1 MTENIKEKAA
11 FWSIIASMTL
21 TIGKLVAGLLSGS
34 LALMSEAGHALLDTG
49 ATLITYFAIKA
60 ADKPA
65 DDDHHYGHGKIEA
78 LAALIETSLLMVLAG
93 VVLYEAYHRLG
104 LETATVDASPLAF
117 GVLMVSVVIDLNR
130 WRSLSRIAKETR
142 SEALAADAL
151 HFASDMISSVLVLI
165 GLAATAYGFKQADTL
180 AALGVALFIAIA
192 GFKLGRRTIDTLID
206 AAPDGASQH
215 LREAIERIAGVVK
228 IESLRI
234 RAGGA
239 NLFAEATIGVART
252 ASHDRVARIRNQVLD
267 TACALYPE
275 INLTLS
281 TIPVA
286 LDEETVLERI
296 LLIAAHKR
304 VPVHHVTVLNL
315 GETLSIS
322 LDIEVD
328 ARMSLGTA
336 HAIATRLEGAIKHE
350 FGEKTEVE
358 THIEPLTVALLE
370 GVNAPKDMC
379 ETITTHLKEQAC
391 AKITDIHNVRVR
403 ENVQGLIVNYHCRVD
418 PNISVAE
425 IHGLV
430 DRLEQETKVRF
441 PQIARIVSHTEPLR
455 STPAAH

>member
-1 MTENIKEKAA
+1 MSEKIKEKAA

-34 LALMSEAGHALLDTG
+34 LALLSEAGHSLLDTG

-78 LAALIETSLLMVLAG
+78 LAALIETSLLMILSG

-104 LETATVDASPLAF
+104 QESAGVDASPVAF
-117 GVLMVSVVIDLNR
+117 AVLVVSIVVDFNR

-151 HFASDMISSVLVLI
+151 HFSSDMVSSCLVLI
-165 GLAATAYGFKQADTL
+165 GLIATAYGVKQADTL
-180 AALGVALFIAIA
+180 AALGVALFIAVA

-206 AAPDGASQH
+206 AAPDGASHH
-215 LREAIERIAGVVK
+215 LRTAIERVSGVVK
-228 IESLRI
+228 IETLRI

-239 NLFAEATIGVART
+239 HLFAEATIGVART
-252 ASHDRVARIRNQVLD
+252 ASHDRVARIRNQILD

-304 VPVHHVTVLNL
+304 VPVHHVTVQSL
-315 GETLSIS
+315 GDSLSIS

-328 ARMSLGTA
+328 ARMSLGAA
-336 HAIATRLEGAIKHE
+336 HAIATRLEGAIRLE
-350 FGEKTEVE
+350 FGPDTEVE
-358 THIEPLTVALLE
+358 THIEPLSIATLKGTDAPSALSE
-370 GVNAPKDMC
+370 GIIAA
-379 ETITTHLKEQAC
+379 LRAQASP
-391 AKITDIHNVRVR
+391 AITDIHNVRVR
-403 ENVQGLIVNYHCRVD
+403 ENSQGLIVNFHCRVD
-418 PNISVAE
+418 PALSVAE
-425 IHGLV
+425 IHMLV
-430 DRLEQETKVRF
+430 DRLEQQVKTAF
-441 PQIARIVSHTEPLR
+441 PTIARIVSHTEPLR
-455 STPAAH
+455 STPTAL

>member
-104 LETATVDASPLAF
+104 IDTANVDASPLAF
-117 GVLMVSVVIDLNR
+117 GVLMVSIVIDLNR

-165 GLAATAYGFKQADTL
+165 GLAGTAYGFKQADTL
-180 AALGVALFIAIA
+180 AALGVAVFIAIA

-275 INLTLS
+275 INMTLT

-286 LDEETVLERI
+286 LDEESVLERI

-304 VPVHHVTVLNL
+304 VPVHHVTVLSL

-350 FGEKTEVE
+350 FGGKTEVE

-370 GVNAPKDMC
+370 GNDASADLC

-403 ENVQGLIVNYHCRVD
+403 QNVQGLIVNYHCRVD
-418 PNISVAE
+418 PSISVAE
-425 IHGLV
+425 IHTLV
-430 DRLEQETKVRF
+430 DRLEQQTKARF
-441 PQIARIVSHTEPLR
+441 PDIARIVSHTEPLR
-455 STPAAH
+455 STPTAL

>member
-11 FWSIIASMTL
+11 FWSIIASLVL
-21 TIGKLVAGLLSGS
+21 TIGKLAAGLLSGS

-93 VVLYEAYHRLG
+93 AVLYEVYHRLG
-104 LETATVDASPLAF
+104 VEKAAVEASPWAF
-117 GVLMVSVVIDLNR
+117 GVLFISIIIDLNR
-130 WRSLSRIAKETR
+130 WRTLSRIAKETR

-151 HFASDMISSVLVLI
+151 HFSSDMISSVLVLI
-165 GLAATAYGFKQADTL
+165 GLAATAYGFKQADTF

-206 AAPDGASQH
+206 AAPNGASQH
-215 LREAIERIAGVVK
+215 LREAIERVAGVVK
-228 IESLRI
+228 IEELRI

-239 NLFAEATIGVART
+239 SLFAEATIGVART
-252 ASHDRVARIRNQVLD
+252 ASHDRVARIRTQVLN

-286 LDEETVLERI
+286 LDKESVLERI

-304 VPVHHVTVLNL
+304 VPVHHVTVQTLSDA
-315 GETLSIS
+315 LSIS

-328 ARMSLGTA
+328 ARMNLGTA
-336 HAIATRLEGAIKHE
+336 HAIATRLEEAIRHE

-370 GVNAPKDMC
+370 GIDAPKALC
-379 ETITTHLKEQAC
+379 EAITTHLKEQAC
-391 AKITDIHNVRVR
+391 VKITDIHNVRVR
-403 ENVQGLIVNYHCRVD
+403 ENVQGLIVNYHCLVD
-418 PNISVAE
+418 PDLSVAE
-425 IHGLV
+425 IHLLV
-430 DRLEQETKVRF
+430 DQLEQQTKSAF

-455 STPAAH
+455 STPTDH

>member
-1 MTENIKEKAA
+1 MTENIKERAA
-11 FWSIIASMTL
+11 FWSIIASLVL

-34 LALMSEAGHALLDTG
+34 LALISEAGHALLDTG

-104 LETATVDASPLAF
+104 QEAVSVDASPLAF
-117 GVLMVSVVIDLNR
+117 GVLLVSIVIDLNR

-151 HFASDMISSVLVLI
+151 HFSSDMVSSVLVLI
-165 GLAATAYGFKQADTL
+165 GLAFTAYGFKQADTL

-206 AAPDGASQH
+206 TAPDGASQH
-215 LREAIERIAGVVK
+215 LREAIERVAGVVK

-239 NLFAEATIGVART
+239 HLFAEATIGVART

-275 INLTLS
+275 INLTV
-281 TIPVA
+281 TTVPVA

-304 VPVHHVTVLNL
+304 VPVHHVTVQNL
-315 GETLSIS
+315 GENLSIS

-336 HAIATRLEGAIKHE
+336 HAIATRLESAIRHE
-350 FGEKTEVE
+350 FGDKTEVE

-370 GVNAPKDMC
+370 GTDATASLH
-379 ETITTHLKEQAC
+379 EQITNHLKEQVPSE
-391 AKITDIHNVRVR
+391 ISDIHNVRVR
-403 ENVQGLIVNYHCRVD
+403 ENPQGLIVNYHCRVD
-418 PNISVAE
+418 PDLSVAD
-425 IHGLV
+425 IHTLV
-430 DRLEQETKVRF
+430 DRLEQKVKSAF

-455 STPAAH
+455 STPQGR